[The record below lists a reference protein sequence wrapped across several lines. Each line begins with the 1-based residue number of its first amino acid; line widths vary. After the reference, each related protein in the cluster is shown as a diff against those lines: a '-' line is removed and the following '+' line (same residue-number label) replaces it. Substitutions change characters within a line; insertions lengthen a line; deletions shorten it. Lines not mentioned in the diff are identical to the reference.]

1 MDTNNWL
8 ANTLIYY
15 RQMQFFSHYQD
26 FSNYELVNEVKKM
39 AKKLYSNIYEHF
51 FDEREDWFVLK
62 LDIQR
67 VFDIDFGSIYGD
79 YCGIEGINDS
89 IQQILSIAEISRGFF
104 APNKVISYYINECHG
119 KIYSE
124 KDLLKYFEHLPPDEN
139 IHKYYKNIVD
149 FEIDGSRHLIV
160 GSYDPSLIA
169 FQINKLIINTGYQFY
184 LGEFGNPTPMLLLNQ
199 EEKQKLQQDRGLRV
213 NVIRPGKDTSWLN
226 LPSNL

>member
-8 ANTLIYY
+8 VNTLIYY

-26 FSNYELVNEVKKM
+26 LSNYELVNEVKKI
-39 AKKLYSNIYEHF
+39 AKKLYSNAYERF
-51 FDEREDWFVLK
+51 FDKRNDWFVLK

-89 IQQILSIAEISRGFF
+89 IRQLLSIAEISRGFF
-104 APNKVISYYINECHG
+104 APNKVISYYINQCNG

-124 KDLLKYFEHLPPDEN
+124 KDLLKYFDHLPPDEN
-139 IHKYYKNIVD
+139 IHNYYKNIVD

-160 GSYDPSLIA
+160 GSYDPSITA

-184 LGEFGNPTPMLLLNQ
+184 LGEVGDPTTMLLLNQ

-213 NVIRPGKDTSWLN
+213 NVIRSGGDAILVKFT
-226 LPSNL
+226 